1 MPSIADHLLIV
12 VITIAIPVYASYSW
26 KAFRK
31 ELAHKKAFA
40 LRNAYIQTLVLE
52 WSLVIAL
59 IFLWWYYGRTF
70 TDLGFS
76 FPLNFRTASSMV
88 FTLLGCIFFIK
99 QWIDVRNL
107 KEEIPDSLKKQIEHV
122 AELIPETKSERRL
135 FFACALTAGFCEELL
150 YRGFLLWYTASYLPW
165 LAASIVA
172 ILIFGFAHAYQG
184 KEGIVKTTL
193 MSIVMVGLYLWSGSL
208 AGPILLHAVI
218 DLSSGFIGAEVKK
231 KPDNGL

>member
-12 VITIAIPVYASYSW
+12 LITIVIPVYSSYSW

-31 ELAHKKAFA
+31 ELAHKKTFA

-52 WSLVIAL
+52 WSLAVVLA
-59 IFLWWYYGRTF
+59 FLWWYRGRTF

-88 FTLLGCIFFIK
+88 FALLGCIFFIK

-107 KEEIPDSLKKQIEHV
+107 KGAIPDSLKKQIEPV
-122 AELIPETKSERRL
+122 AELIPESESEQRL
-135 FFACALTAGFCEELL
+135 FFACAITAGFCEELL
-150 YRGFLLWYTASYLPW
+150 YRGFLLWYTSAYLPW
-165 LAASIVA
+165 LAAAIVS
-172 ILIFGFAHAYQG
+172 ILIFGLAHAYQG

-218 DLSSGFIGAEVKK
+218 DLSSGFIGTEVKK
-231 KPDNGL
+231 QV